1 MLDPH
6 RSNYCNI
13 AEKKGI
19 STVNLNY
26 ERRLFTAYTSLKNY
40 KISYIFQS
48 RMHFSVCTLAQ
59 SEPELEH

>member
-1 MLDPH
+1 MLDP
-6 RSNYCNI
+6 I
-13 AEKKGI
+13 AILQKKKGI

-26 ERRLFTAYTSLKNY
+26 ERRLFTAYKSL

-48 RMHFSVCTLAQ
+48 RMRFSVCTLAK